1 MILGKVSVY
10 VDFVAKADTTV
21 STKVPGV
28 PTGFRFFKIRV
39 DVITVLAPFMSLD
52 DVLSDIDVV
61 PVWRRF
67 VLGT

>member
-21 STKVPGV
+21 PTKVPGV
-28 PTGFRFFKIRV
+28 PTGFRLFKIRV

-67 VLGT
+67 VLGA